1 MPHLRPSLPRLAQST
16 GSNARAAARAALA
29 SKSPKPPFPVIPKCP
44 AATCTCSLMPEGL
57 DIDREKNLNG
67 TMSPYSQHL
76 IIPTGRSDWTSKI
89 EDEKDT
95 AVWGR
100 FTAEIKTLLGRGGEF
115 HDPYNN
121 ILISTSSFTP
131 WELAKRKKTNTADG
145 SVQREVD
152 ALLFP
157 AFQHV
162 RGLNLDA
169 DPDLPKKF
177 VRSCL
182 LPDPDR
188 LHPVYKD
195 MSETERLAK
204 TRDPSAGKSLVL
216 KSVEAPTILICS
228 HGQRDSRCGILGPL
242 LHGEFA
248 RYMGRRGGEIQL
260 VPRSSEFVRRRADEA
275 GSEDKDSNAEKDIS
289 SDEHVDFP
297 DSPSSSI
304 SQSSSSGSR
313 SSRPTDGKLKRI
325 NVNLGMVS
333 HIGGHKWA
341 GNVILYIPPN
351 FTPDNGI
358 KHPLAGMGIWYGRVE
373 PRHVQGII
381 EQTLMQG
388 KVIQE
393 LFRGGVART
402 GDILRL

>member
-1 MPHLRPSLPRLAQST
+1 M
-16 GSNARAAARAALA
+16 
-29 SKSPKPPFPVIPKCP
+29 
-44 AATCTCSLMPEGL
+44 
-57 DIDREKNLNG
+57 
-67 TMSPYSQHL
+67 
-76 IIPTGRSDWTSKI
+76 
-89 EDEKDT
+89 
-95 AVWGR
+95 
-100 FTAEIKTLLGRGGEF
+100 
-115 HDPYNN
+115 
-121 ILISTSSFTP
+121 
-131 WELAKRKKTNTADG
+131 
-145 SVQREVD
+145 QREVD

>member
-1 MPHLRPSLPRLAQST
+1 
-16 GSNARAAARAALA
+16 
-29 SKSPKPPFPVIPKCP
+29 
-44 AATCTCSLMPEGL
+44 
-57 DIDREKNLNG
+57 
-67 TMSPYSQHL
+67 MSPYSQHL

-95 AVWGR
+95 AAWGR
-100 FTAEIKTLLGRGGEF
+100 FTAEMKTLLGRGGEF

-131 WELAKRKKTNTADG
+131 WELAKSKQNT
-145 SVQREVD
+145 SNTVQHEVD

-157 AFQHV
+157 SFWHV
-162 RGLNLDA
+162 RGLKLDE

-177 VRSCL
+177 VRACL

-195 MSETERLAK
+195 LSETERLAK
-204 TRDPSAGKSLVL
+204 TRDPSAGRSLIL

-242 LHGEFA
+242 LHSEFA
-248 RYMGRRGGEIQL
+248 RYMERRGEIQL
-260 VPRSSEFVRRRADEA
+260 VPRSSEFVRRLAD
-275 GSEDKDSNAEKDIS
+275 GSQNGDANEDTKSGK
-289 SDEHVDFP
+289 HVDSP

-304 SQSSSSGSR
+304 SQSSSSVSQ
-313 SSRPTDGKLKRI
+313 SSRI

-341 GNVILYIPPN
+341 GNVIIYIPPSL
-351 FTPDNGI
+351 TLDNGI
-358 KHPLAGMGIWYGRVE
+358 KHPLVGMGIWYGRVE

-393 LFRGGVART
+393 LFRGGVTRT
-402 GDILRL
+402 GEVLRL